1 MLRDEETY
9 FFRLMQNIDLE
20 TFNEYFTLKETTENE
35 DGSIELHY
43 DVHYGNDSGFLMI
56 NYHPTDNELLAV
68 EMDVGFPTMLGLNRS
83 PLELRILAEHVL
95 ALRAAA
101 ENDEQ

>member
-9 FFRLMQNIDLE
+9 FLRLMQNIDLE

-43 DVHYGNDSGFLMI
+43 DVHYSNDSGFLMI
-56 NYHPTDNELLAV
+56 NYQPTDNELLAA
-68 EMDVGFPTMLGLNRS
+68 EMDVGFPTMLGLTRS